1 MLASDKWNN
10 IHSPAPMEHIM
21 KRTALL
27 LVVLFMAVPA
37 FPEDVDLVVVHRI
50 KAEAFQNSKV
60 MDHLFLLTD
69 LNGSRLSGSPGLQR
83 AAEAVAD
90 AMRGMEIESEVEIAG
105 KFGRS
110 WSYSDIQVRMLSPVE
125 TPLSAVPMA
134 WSRGTDGAARGP
146 VVMAPLIENPED
158 AALNDLEKLAQRIEA
173 YKTEYAGKLA
183 GRAVL
188 IDMPRKFTM
197 PEELAASRFDDEA
210 LGEVFMA
217 DPPGPLDPI
226 TWPAWKFPLDAELRN
241 RSWEA
246 TPLEIKTEFWERELA
261 INNRLYAFLAEEGV
275 VAILKVDDRGDGGAI
290 FNDYYG
296 SYHPGSAVAPPTAL
310 LMPEQYNRL
319 IRLVERDVPV
329 ELEVRVAA
337 TIHDENA
344 DLRNVVATIPGS
356 RKRNEIVMLGGHLD
370 SWHGAVGATDNASG
384 SAVVMEA
391 MRILKTLD
399 LKMDRTVRMALWDGE
414 EQNYYGSRAYVKGN
428 FADPLTMRLLPDH
441 ARLSAYYNIDTGSG
455 KIRGVYLQ
463 SNDMARPIFK
473 AWFAPFVDM
482 GVTTISIRNDFGTD
496 HLPFDAVGLPG
507 FSFIQDPLEYQTRTH
522 HSDLDT
528 VDHVVPGDLMQ
539 AAAVLATVVYHTANR
554 PEMMPRKSLPG
565 PLPEKQEVPEI
576 LQY

>member
-1 MLASDKWNN
+1 
-10 IHSPAPMEHIM
+10 MERMM

-83 AAEAVAD
+83 AAEAVAN
-90 AMRGMEIESEVEIAG
+90 AMRGMEVESEVEIAG

-134 WSRGTDGAARGP
+134 WSRGTDGPARGS

-158 AALNDLEKLAQRIEA
+158 PALHDLEKLAERIEA
-173 YKTEYAGKLA
+173 YKTEYVGKLA

-188 IDMPRKFTM
+188 IDMLRKFTM
-197 PEELAASRFDDEA
+197 PEELAASRFDDES

-246 TPLEIKTEFWERELA
+246 TPLEIKSEFWERELA

-296 SYHPGSAVAPPTAL
+296 SWFPGTAVAPPTVS

-319 IRLVERDVPV
+319 VRLVERDVPV
-329 ELEVRVAA
+329 ELEVRVVA

-391 MRILKTLD
+391 MRILKALG

-414 EQNYYGSRAYVKGN
+414 EQNYYGSRAYVKTN
-428 FADPLTMRLLPDH
+428 FADPVTMKLLPDH
-441 ARLSAYYNIDTGSG
+441 ARLSAYYNIDNGSG
-455 KIRGVYLQ
+455 KLRGVYLQ
-463 SNDMARPIFK
+463 SNDMARPIFE

-482 GVTTISIRNDFGTD
+482 GVSTISIRNTFGTD
-496 HLPFDAVGLPG
+496 HLSFDAVGLPG
-507 FSFIQDPLEYQTRTH
+507 FQFVQDPLEYETRTH

-539 AAAVLATVVYHTANR
+539 AAAVLATVVYHSANR
-554 PEMMPRKSLPG
+554 PEMMPRKLLPG